1 MQPFST
7 SIVSVAGRLAVS
19 GLLLLFV
26 GCQLAVDDADREVY
40 RLIEKRQMAALGK
53 TQDTRIDKERWPDWK
68 KAPVAGADSPYK
80 FAPHPVDSEVPA
92 SFNTVASQ
100 PAGGFSADVSSTV
113 LASQPAAT
121 TQPTAN
127 LAGDFGS
134 AATRPTNI
142 FGAVTPP
149 VMSAETRPAA
159 APAAVAIG
167 PLTTAPAATQPDGEP
182 AQILSLADSLRYA
195 FGHAR
200 ELQNAKEDLYLAA
213 LALSL
218 ERHLWTPQLVG
229 EISSQYANYGE
240 IRDFDHA
247 MDMVSS
253 VAVQQKL
260 PYGGEVT
267 ARVLGTLMRDLTRHL
282 TTGETGSMVLEARIP
297 LLRGAGPAAFESR
310 FQAERDLIYAVRA
323 FERFRR
329 TLAVDIAGEYFNLQ
343 QLRQAIVNEEESIK
357 SFTSEAERARALWQ
371 TGRILQLEVQRADQ
385 DRLVAISRKI
395 DAVEAYQS
403 ALADFKIRIGMPM
416 EQRIDVLPLS
426 DPSAGENEGTLETA
440 SLEEAL
446 KMPAVSDEEAVRV
459 GLKYRLDLLNDL
471 DRIDDTRRGVDIA
484 ENSLL
489 PDLTAHGTVTINTD
503 PTEFGMYNW
512 KTDRTTT
519 RGQLTLELPLDRY
532 KERNDLRTAL
542 ITKRKAERTYQR
554 SRDLVELQIRR
565 AIRRVK
571 QQQEALQIQMINRDV
586 ALQRR
591 EGARIRFNQGKVSN
605 REVVDAENFLLDA
618 RNSLARAQSQV
629 WLAILQFR
637 RDTETLRID
646 DQGHWPTNPPRIQ
659 VEVGAAGA
667 GQRGS

>member
-7 SIVSVAGRLAVS
+7 WIVGPVGRL
-19 GLLLLFV
+19 FV
-26 GCQLAVDDADREVY
+26 GGILWVCGGCQLAVYDADREVY
-40 RLIEKRQMAALGK
+40 RLIEKRQQAALGK
-53 TQDTRIDKERWPDWK
+53 AQDARIDQERWPAWK
-68 KAPVAGADSPYK
+68 RPPVAGADSPYR
-80 FAPHPVDSEVPA
+80 FVPHPVDSKVPS
-92 SFNTVASQ
+92 SFDKVATQ
-100 PAGGFSADVSSTV
+100 PAGGRSAEAGPAV
-113 LASQPAAT
+113 LAVQPGPGSAV
-121 TQPTAN
+121 
-127 LAGDFGS
+127 DFGS
-134 AATRPTNI
+134 AASRPTDM
-142 FGAVTPP
+142 FGAVTPSAA
-149 VMSAETRPAA
+149 SAETRPVAA
-159 APAAVAIG
+159 SGPASPGVAIG
-167 PLTTAPAATQPDGEP
+167 PLTTGPAESQPGGEP
-182 AQILSLADSLRYA
+182 GQVLSLADSLGYA

-229 EISSQYANYGE
+229 EISSQYANYGQ
-240 IRDFDHA
+240 IRNFDHA

-267 ARVLGTLMRDLTRHL
+267 ARVLGTLMRDLTHHL
-282 TTGETGSMVLEARIP
+282 TAGETGSLVLEARIP

-310 FQAERDLIYAVRA
+310 YQAERDLIYAVRA

-329 TLAVDIAGEYFNLQ
+329 VLAVDIAGDYFNLQ
-343 QLRQAIVNEEESIK
+343 QLRQEIVNEEESIK

-395 DAVEAYQS
+395 DAVEAFQS

-416 EQRIDVLPLS
+416 EQRIDVLPLG
-426 DPSAGENEGTLETA
+426 DPSAGAEEGAGGMETT
-440 SLEEAL
+440 SLEQAL
-446 KMPAVSDEEAVRV
+446 RMPDVPDEEAVRV

-484 ENSLL
+484 ENNLL
-489 PDLTAHGTVTINTD
+489 PDLTAHGTVTMNTD
-503 PTEFGMYNW
+503 SSEFGMWNF
-512 KTDRTTT
+512 KTDRTTS

-532 KERNDLRTAL
+532 RERNDLRTAL
-542 ITKRKAERTYQR
+542 IVKRRAERAYQR

-591 EGARIRFNQGKVSN
+591 EGARIRFNQGRVSN

-618 RNSLARAQSQV
+618 RNSLARAQAQV
-629 WLAILQFR
+629 RLAILQFR

-646 DQGHWPTNPPRIQ
+646 DEGHWPTSSLRVEAGTGSSEPRQ
-659 VEVGAAGA
+659 AG
-667 GQRGS
+667 G